1 MKSNCSRHFILG
13 ATGALAALGL
23 GMADAQAGPAPCSLL
38 SSAEVSAAVGANVGA
53 AQPIATTGCS
63 WSAPHIIVTVSLWDA
78 SKWAKMKAGLPGIST
93 SSVAGLG
100 DDAFFSTMGSAEK
113 QFTTLTVKK
122 GDTAYVIKVYGGSA
136 AEQMSSEKTLA
147 GNVLAKL

>member
-1 MKSNCSRHFILG
+1 MKFNVSWHFIFACICSLSG
-13 ATGALAALGL
+13 FGLWTAA
-23 GMADAQAGPAPCSLL
+23 AQAGPAPCSLL
-38 SSAEVSAAVGANVGA
+38 TSAEVSAAVGANVGA
-53 AQPIATTGCS
+53 AQPIANTGCS

-78 SKWAKMKAGLPGIST
+78 SDWAKFKTPLPGTTRTAVS
-93 SSVAGLG
+93 GFG

-122 GDTAYVIKVYGGSA
+122 GSTAYVIKVYGGNATDQLSK
-136 AEQMSSEKTLA
+136 EKTLA

>member
-38 SSAEVSAAVGANVGA
+38 SSAEVSAAVSANVGP

>member
-1 MKSNCSRHFILG
+1 MKSNCSRHFIF
-13 ATGALAALGL
+13 AVSGALAALGL

-38 SSAEVSAAVGANVGA
+38 SSAEISAAVGVTVGA

-63 WSAPHIIVTVSLWDA
+63 WSGPHIIVSVSLWDA
-78 SKWAKMKAGLPGIST
+78 SDWGKMKTPVPGMSR

-113 QFTTLTVKK
+113 QFTALTVKK
-122 GDTAYVIKVYGGSA
+122 GSTAYVIKVYGGNA
-136 AEQMSSEKTLA
+136 AEQMSREKTLA

>member
-1 MKSNCSRHFILG
+1 MKSNGSRHFIFACICSLTSLG
-13 ATGALAALGL
+13 LAA
-23 GMADAQAGPAPCSLL
+23 ADAQAGPAPCSLL
-38 SSAEVSAAVGANVGA
+38 TSAEVSAVVGVNVGA

-63 WSAPHIIVTVSLWDA
+63 WTAPHIIVSVSLWDA
-78 SKWAKMKAGLPGIST
+78 NEWGKLKTPLAGMSKT
-93 SSVAGLG
+93 SVAGLG

-122 GDTAYVIKVYGGSA
+122 GSTAYVIKVYGGNA
-136 AEQMSSEKTLA
+136 TDQMSKEKTLA

>member
-1 MKSNCSRHFILG
+1 MKSNCSRHFIF
-13 ATGALAALGL
+13 AAIGALAALGL
-23 GMADAQAGPAPCSLL
+23 GIADAQAGPAPCSLL
-38 SSAEVSAAVGANVGA
+38 SSAEVTAAVGANVGA

-78 SKWAKMKAGLPGIST
+78 SKWGKMKAGLPGIST

-122 GDTAYVIKVYGGSA
+122 GDTAYVIKIYGGSA
-136 AEQMSSEKTLA
+136 AEQMSKEKTLA